1 MIAMQW
7 GPIFFWRYW
16 YTANF
21 HFLSKCLMP
30 EFENVKIILVNT
42 SHPGNIG
49 ASARAMANMGFSNL
63 VLVQP
68 KDFPSGV
75 AIGRAASAV
84 DILETAQVFD
94 SLEEA
99 VSDCTLVICT
109 SARSRKIPWPMVT
122 PEQAA
127 VKVLEE
133 KSTSKVALVFGREDA
148 GLNNGELQLGHFH
161 VQIPT
166 EKNFSSL
173 NLAASV
179 LVICYE
185 LHKHK
190 LYHQSQGPSAEKDY
204 WDQDFATSDELEH
217 FYKHLE
223 RVMVA
228 IKFHDPEN
236 PRQLM
241 QRVRRLFGRIRI
253 DVMEMNI
260 LRGIL
265 SNIEKT
271 MKD

>member
-1 MIAMQW
+1 
-7 GPIFFWRYW
+7 
-16 YTANF
+16 
-21 HFLSKCLMP
+21 MP

-133 KSTSKVALVFGREDA
+133 KSTSKVAFVFGPRNPPQSCNAFSLPKFRIGVAKTVLE
-148 GLNNGELQLGHFH
+148 
-161 VQIPT
+161 T
-166 EKNFSSL
+166 ECTTF
-173 NLAASV
+173 
-179 LVICYE
+179 
-185 LHKHK
+185 
-190 LYHQSQGPSAEKDY
+190 
-204 WDQDFATSDELEH
+204 
-217 FYKHLE
+217 
-223 RVMVA
+223 
-228 IKFHDPEN
+228 
-236 PRQLM
+236 
-241 QRVRRLFGRIRI
+241 
-253 DVMEMNI
+253 
-260 LRGIL
+260 
-265 SNIEKT
+265 
-271 MKD
+271 